1 MNDIAAVTSAPQ
13 FTQLATD
20 DTTPSFTH
28 SAGIPASPIASVTAG
43 RVSIGRDADAVL
55 EGRSQSVE
63 EVVAA
68 SRDEFVEVEDEGAE
82 K

>member
-28 SAGIPASPIASVTAG
+28 SAGIPASPD
-43 RVSIGRDADAVL
+43 RVGD
-55 EGRSQSVE
+55 G
-63 EVVAA
+63 
-68 SRDEFVEVEDEGAE
+68 GAC
-82 K
+82 